1 MHGDRYAGHVSQ
13 HARTDWELAGP
24 RTTRPVRGLI
34 CHLLERTRLA
44 DYRAVGISAEILELA
59 KEDLQSELPDHA
71 EIFEGRVKP
80 PERGSERPRKGFAH
94 ARCTGRGGWRTSSPR
109 SGRRTGRPVRAGGR
123 PAPCASPGM
132 PLRGGRQGG
141 AVRQVVVGGAGQF
154 EGSHV
159 KARRR
164 ATSSNA
170 AALDH
175 VSFAGRGRHRRR
187 WRRSGR
193 RGPDRG
199 HELLHP
205 SRSPLALVLGS
216 GWEGRGLQRWM
227 WRRLRSATVRK
238 HSAPMARS
246 MRRSVTRFPPARI
259 APRTATPTASPI
271 WRKVLRTPE
280 AMPEY

>member
-1 MHGDRYAGHVSQ
+1 
-13 HARTDWELAGP
+13 
-24 RTTRPVRGLI
+24 
-34 CHLLERTRLA
+34 
-44 DYRAVGISAEILELA
+44 
-59 KEDLQSELPDHA
+59 
-71 EIFEGRVKP
+71 
-80 PERGSERPRKGFAH
+80 
-94 ARCTGRGGWRTSSPR
+94 
-109 SGRRTGRPVRAGGR
+109 
-123 PAPCASPGM
+123 M

-159 KARRR
+159 GALRQLVRALVHRPVPGEVEVIGGRRGHRGAGSRGHRRALPSTARRDREWDEVREQRGGHSLGAQSPQGPVPPPWPEGGRLGAGPR
-164 ATSSNA
+164 APTWPPLITSPSRDAVGTGGGVGGPGGWVRIA
-170 AALDH
+170 AMSCCIPAAPLLRWCWGA
-175 VSFAGRGRHRRR
+175 AGRG
-187 WRRSGR
+187 W
-193 RGPDRG
+193 
-199 HELLHP
+199 
-205 SRSPLALVLGS
+205 
-216 GWEGRGLQRWM
+216 GLQRWM